1 MQRNIWNPV
10 EYVRWKY
17 FEKITKRALLC
28 SKYTYDKDFAVEKI
42 YRMSIFV

>member
-17 FEKITKRALLC
+17 FEKRALLC